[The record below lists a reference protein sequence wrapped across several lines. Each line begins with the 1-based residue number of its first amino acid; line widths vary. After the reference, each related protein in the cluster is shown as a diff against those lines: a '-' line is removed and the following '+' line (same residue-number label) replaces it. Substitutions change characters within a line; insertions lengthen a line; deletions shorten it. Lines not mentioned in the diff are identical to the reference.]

1 MLAVYLTGHGGLD
14 KLVVAE
20 NALRPQPAPGEVL
33 VKVGGCAVNN
43 SDLWTREGAY
53 GSGSDPHGAT
63 GWRREPMRFPRIQG
77 MDIAGRI
84 EAVGAGVSD
93 SRVGER
99 VLVDYILYS
108 DAPDELEGCELIGS
122 ERDGGYAQYVAVPS
136 GNALAVRSAF
146 TDAELASFPTAY
158 GTAESMLNRAGVVDG
173 DVVLITGASGG
184 VGSALVQLAKL
195 RGATI
200 LAVVGRGKEDRARG
214 LGADHVILR
223 GSRLE
228 EGVAAFRPKVRVN
241 VVCDVV
247 GGESFPELVNV
258 LCHRGRYVTAG
269 AIAGPMVHLDLRTVY
284 LKHLTMIGSTLWRR
298 AEFIDMVSH
307 IEAGRLKPLVWK
319 TYGLSD
325 VHAAQRDFQA
335 KKFFGKLVLV
345 PES

>member
-14 KLVVAE
+14 KLAVVDDVP
-20 NALRPQPAPGEVL
+20 RPDPAPGEVL
-33 VKVGGCAVNN
+33 VKVGACAVNN

-53 GSGSDPHGAT
+53 GTGSDPEGKS

-84 EAVGAGVSD
+84 EAVGAGVPE
-93 SRVGER
+93 SRIGER
-99 VLVDYILYS
+99 VLVDYILTS
-108 DAPDELEGCELIGS
+108 DAPDGLEHCELIGS
-122 ERDGGYAQYVAVPS
+122 ERDGGYAEYVTVPS
-136 GNALAVRSAF
+136 GNALAIRSGYS
-146 TDAELASFPTAY
+146 DAELASFPTAY
-158 GTAESMLNRAGVVDG
+158 GTAESMLNRAGVTEG

-195 RGATI
+195 RGATL
-200 LAVVGRGKEDRARG
+200 LAVVGRGKEDQAKA

-228 EGVAAFRPKVRVN
+228 EAVGGIRVN

-247 GGESFPELVNV
+247 GGEAFPELVNV

-269 AIAGPMVHLDLRTVY
+269 AIAGPLVPLDLRTVY
-284 LKHLTMIGSTLWRR
+284 LKYLTLIGSTLWQPG
-298 AEFIDMVSH
+298 EFRDVVSH

-319 TYGLSD
+319 TYGLRD
-325 VHAAQRDFQA
+325 VHTAHRDFKA
-335 KKFFGKLVLV
+335 KEFFGKLVLV
-345 PES
+345 PEA